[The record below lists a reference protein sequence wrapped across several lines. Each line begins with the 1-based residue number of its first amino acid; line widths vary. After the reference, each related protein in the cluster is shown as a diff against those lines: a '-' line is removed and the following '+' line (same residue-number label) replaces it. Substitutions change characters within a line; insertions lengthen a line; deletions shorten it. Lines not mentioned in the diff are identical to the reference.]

1 MKSDLS
7 SAGTSASITRT
18 TKKRYRVAVYLAL
31 TAAFFLSLT
40 AMNAVWEFHGCN
52 DLNSQIH
59 RLVDALLLA
68 LPAWGLRKKRWLF
81 PWVAA
86 VTIYLLSNV
95 WYYRNY
101 GTLMPLSSYLM
112 VYNLPTIGRSLW
124 LSLRTT
130 DLLLLLPPLLFMGW
144 YAGVGY
150 RWSAPQGGGKYSRFR
165 ILATGFCLLVIVL
178 ITTPPYLC
186 YNNMDMGYPCRRF
199 QMEPILAVR
208 KYGMLHFWIAQFQQ
222 MKRCTPGEIG
232 FATNYVQAAE
242 QLHPRTQLVEPHHR
256 NLILILTES
265 LCAWPVGLEV
275 GGTEVTPYLNSLAR
289 DTTVLY
295 FPKVL
300 PQVKDGRSSDAQLL
314 LNTGLLPLASGAAA
328 GIYGLNTYPSLP
340 KALKEQG
347 YTSISLTC
355 DNRTVW
361 NQDATSRSYG
371 FDRLYER
378 MDQGRLCP
386 ESDSILF
393 ERTLS
398 ILQKLRK
405 PFYAQI
411 VTFSGHDPVETTFGS
426 ALRQAGIPDRNVM
439 NYLIITQFVD
449 RSIGRF
455 IEALREAG
463 LYDESIV
470 VIVGDHDSTITRNR
484 YEGRTER
491 TLEDRYIPL
500 FVLNAPLK
508 TETGKVIAQSDIYP
522 SLLDLTGAAD
532 YPFHGLGES
541 VFRHQSDCAA
551 DFDGEW
557 AGGNTDDSVR
567 RRRLEAWR
575 VSDIL
580 LRSDHFAGSF

>member
-1 MKSDLS
+1 MVCRNRLPPEH
-7 SAGTSASITRT
+7 SARRGGGRCFRIR
-18 TKKRYRVAVYLAL
+18 
-31 TAAFFLSLT
+31 AA
-40 AMNAVWEFHGCN
+40 A
-52 DLNSQIH
+52 I
-59 RLVDALLLA
+59 
-68 LPAWGLRKKRWLF
+68 GLF
-81 PWVAA
+81 AA
-86 VTIYLLSNV
+86 TLIIAPRYLLFDKESEKNPYS
-95 WYYRNY
+95 WYR
-101 GTLMPLSSYLM
+101 
-112 VYNLPTIGRSLW
+112 
-124 LSLRTT
+124 
-130 DLLLLLPPLLFMGW
+130 
-144 YAGVGY
+144 
-150 RWSAPQGGGKYSRFR
+150 
-165 ILATGFCLLVIVL
+165 
-178 ITTPPYLC
+178 
-186 YNNMDMGYPCRRF
+186 
-199 QMEPILAVR
+199 MEPIRAIR
-208 KYGMLHFWIAQFQQ
+208 EYGIINSWIFQCYH
-222 MKRCTPGEIG
+222 MGGYTPEEIE
-232 FATNYVQAAE
+232 FATRYVEEAE
-242 QLHPRTQLVEPHHR
+242 QRHPRTRLVEPHRR

-300 PQVKDGRSSDAQLL
+300 PQIKDGRSSDAQLI
-314 LNTGLLPLASGAAA
+314 LNTGLLPLASGAAS
-328 GIYGLNTYPSLP
+328 GTYGLNTYPSLP
-340 KALKEQG
+340 KALKKLG

-355 DNRTVW
+355 DNKTFW

-378 MDQGRLCP
+378 MDEGRQRP

-393 ERTLS
+393 ARTLPV
-398 ILQKLRK
+398 LQQLRK
-405 PFYAQI
+405 PFYAQV
-411 VTFSGHDPVETTFGS
+411 VTYSGHDPVETTFGS
-426 ALRQAGIPDRNVM
+426 TLRQADIPDRNVM

-449 RSIGRF
+449 RSIERF

-484 YEGRTER
+484 YEGRAKR

-522 SLLDLTGAAD
+522 SLLDLMGAAD

>member
-7 SAGTSASITRT
+7 SAETSVSITRT
-18 TKKRYRVAVYLAL
+18 TKKRYRTAVYLAL

-81 PWVAA
+81 PWVAV

-144 YAGVGY
+144 YAVIGH
-150 RWSAPQGGGKYSRFR
+150 RWSAPQGGGKCSRFR
-165 ILATGFCLLVIVL
+165 ILATGFCLLIIVL

-222 MKRCTPGEIG
+222 MKRCTPGEIE
-232 FATNYVQAAE
+232 FATHYVQAAE
-242 QLHPRTQLVEPHHR
+242 QLHPCTQLVEPHRR

-265 LCAWPVGLEV
+265 LCAWPIGLEV

-300 PQVKDGRSSDAQLL
+300 PQVKDGRSSDAQLI
-314 LNTGLLPLASGAAA
+314 LNTGLLPLVSGAAA

-340 KALKEQG
+340 KTLKKLG

-393 ERTLS
+393 ERTLPV
-398 ILQKLRK
+398 LQKLRK

-411 VTFSGHDPVETTFGS
+411 VTYSGHDPVETTFGS
-426 ALRQAGIPDRNVM
+426 ALRQADIPDRTVM

-522 SLLDLTGAAD
+522 SLLDLMGAAD

-551 DFDGEW
+551 DFDREW

>member
-7 SAGTSASITRT
+7 SAETSVSITRT
-18 TKKRYRVAVYLAL
+18 AKKRYRVAVYLAL

-81 PWVAA
+81 PWVAV

-144 YAGVGY
+144 YAVIGH
-150 RWSAPQGGGKYSRFR
+150 RWSAPQGGGKCSRFR
-165 ILATGFCLLVIVL
+165 ILATGFCLLIIVL

-222 MKRCTPGEIG
+222 MKRCTPGEIE
-232 FATNYVQAAE
+232 FATHYVQAAE
-242 QLHPRTQLVEPHHR
+242 QLHPCTQLVEPHRR

-265 LCAWPVGLEV
+265 LCAWPIGLEV

-300 PQVKDGRSSDAQLL
+300 PQVKDGRSSDAQLI

-340 KALKEQG
+340 KTLKKLG

-393 ERTLS
+393 ERTLPV
-398 ILQKLRK
+398 LQQLRK

-411 VTFSGHDPVETTFGS
+411 VTYSGHDPVETTFGS
-426 ALRQAGIPDRNVM
+426 ALRQADIPDRTVM

-455 IEALREAG
+455 IEALQEAG

-522 SLLDLTGAAD
+522 SLLDLMGAAD

-551 DFDGEW
+551 DFDREW